1 LQATLLGQLFLALW
15 VVFGKIDLI
24 SCWRKAGNLVAAADW
39 IIYPLSPFTGGFIM
53 PKFMSTH
60 QLPPGGM
67 SREQVCQM
75 GAAASKDEGIKP
87 YRSFLN
93 LSEGKA
99 VCVIESDDKEHIAAW
114 FKKVGMPYDSITQ
127 VELEGVSGTVDDA

>member
-1 LQATLLGQLFLALW
+1 
-15 VVFGKIDLI
+15 
-24 SCWRKAGNLVAAADW
+24 
-39 IIYPLSPFTGGFIM
+39 M
-53 PKFMSTH
+53 PKFMSSH

-75 GAAASKDEGIKP
+75 GAAAQSDAGVKP

-99 VCVIESDDKEHIAAW
+99 FCVIESDNKENIVAW
-114 FKKVGMPYDSITQ
+114 FKKMSMPYDSITQ
-127 VELEGVSGTVDDA
+127 VELEGEAGMVNDA